1 MVVKTQEQVPTTVSN
16 PDSGQ
21 MTQLLQLGKVQESTD
36 PTKSLGGSVLHFCVI
51 GWAAFRDIAV
61 LSAGMSGFLKSTCLG
76 FIDHKNLNLGLR
88 PDLDKATPTLSK
100 LSLGNP
106 VDLRGT
112 SL

>member
-1 MVVKTQEQVPTTVSN
+1 
-16 PDSGQ
+16 
-21 MTQLLQLGKVQESTD
+21 
-36 PTKSLGGSVLHFCVI
+36 
-51 GWAAFRDIAV
+51 
-61 LSAGMSGFLKSTCLG
+61 MSGFLKSTCLG